1 MCFLAAFV
9 AENYSNNILVNVVV
23 RSTNLDS
30 FVIDISCFQNFYIA
44 EDIVSI
50 DKRNNRPRK
59 VICALYGKKKLNS
72 INDARCQTFL

>member
-1 MCFLAAFV
+1 MCFLAAFI

-44 EDIVSI
+44 EGIVSI

-59 VICALYGKKKLNS
+59 VYLCI
-72 INDARCQTFL
+72 IWQEET